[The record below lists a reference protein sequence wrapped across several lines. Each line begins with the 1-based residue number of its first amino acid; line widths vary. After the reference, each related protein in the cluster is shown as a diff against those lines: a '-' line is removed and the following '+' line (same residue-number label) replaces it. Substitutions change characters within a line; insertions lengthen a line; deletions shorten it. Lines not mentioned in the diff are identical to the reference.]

1 MASIHLEVAT
11 PAGLVIDEQVDEVVA
26 PGLLGEFGARPGHQP
41 YLVEL
46 NAGPLHYVQG
56 GKTSWF
62 ALTGGTAEV
71 RTDRVVV
78 LADACEPGGKL
89 DVDRATEAAARA
101 EQRLKEFAKNAE
113 VDADRA
119 FAALA
124 RARARLTAANKA
136 R

>member
-46 NAGPLHYVQG
+46 DAGPLRYIQG
-56 GKTSWF
+56 GKASWF
-62 ALTGGTAEV
+62 ALSGGTAEV
-71 RTDRVVV
+71 RADRVVV
-78 LADACEPGGKL
+78 LADACEPGRDL
-89 DVDRATEAAARA
+89 DVDRAKDAAGRA
-101 EQRLKEFAKNAE
+101 EQRVKDFAKNAE
-113 VDADRA
+113 IDVDRA

-124 RARARLTAANKA
+124 RARARLTAADKA